1 MKKENIKIEIGDR
14 YRKWTRFFQISRFLL
29 MLLFVELTIGY
40 HVNAQDSVTSGCNR
54 SVRFNQYLEKLPK
67 EVCLPQGN
75 YFVFG
80 IFDKTDVNNDG
91 LDDCIFCWCKYP
103 YNDGDTTFVSF
114 YKQNSDSTYS
124 LFKTLDNLY
133 PIYLKSYNDLYT
145 PKEEELRIIQKNY
158 YYRYPLYELKIEKD
172 KIIIELK
179 NDAESNLIITYQYD
193 KDLKNWKYI
202 DCIESFFYNDGI
214 NKLDF
219 SNELGPTIDNFK
231 YTF

>member
-1 MKKENIKIEIGDR
+1 MKKKIAHIDWINKFNVR
-14 YRKWTRFFQISRFLL
+14 NNTFYIRRFLL
-29 MLLFVELTIGY
+29 LVIFVKLVAIQG
-40 HVNAQDSVTSGCNR
+40 VDAQDTIALGCNR
-54 SVRFNQYLEKLPK
+54 SVNYPSLLKDLPK
-67 EVCLPQGN
+67 DICLISSKDQIK
-75 YFVFG
+75 Y
-80 IFDKTDVNNDG
+80 IFNKTDINGDSLN
-91 LDDCIFCWCKYP
+91 DCIIKYGRADL
-103 YNDGDTTFVSF
+103 NDGDTLFTAIYF
-114 YKQNSDSTYS
+114 QNNDSTYF
-124 LFKTLDNLY
+124 LFKIFNNLY
-133 PIYLKSYNDLYT
+133 PIYLRSYNDLYT
-145 PKEEELRIIQKNY
+145 PEEEELKILQKNY

-172 KIIIELK
+172 KIIFLLK

>member
-1 MKKENIKIEIGDR
+1 MKGYIFSSNLGYR
-14 YRKWTRFFQISRFLL
+14 YPVNKTSFYTLKCFILIFCIMVFTYNQ
-29 MLLFVELTIGY
+29 
-40 HVNAQDSVTSGCNR
+40 VNAQDSITLECNR
-54 SVRFNQYLEKLPK
+54 SVKINSYLNRLPK

-75 YFVFG
+75 YFVFS
-80 IFDKTDVNNDG
+80 IFKETDVN
-91 LDDCIFCWCKYP
+91 DDEIDDFIFCWCKYP

-124 LFKTLDNLY
+124 LLKTLDNLY

-231 YTF
+231 FTF